1 MELEPLRLTVP
12 EAIDLAGATALCDT
26 LVEAGRGAGAPGGVP
41 AVILSG
47 RPGLFCRGLDLEKVL
62 QQVDAK
68 PDAKPNAKPDAKPDA
83 RPDAS
88 EGDGSGLRAGV
99 AAFARLLRTL
109 REYPA
114 PVLAAIDGAVLGG
127 GIGVAAACDV
137 VIATRRSSFGLPEG
151 LFGLIPAVVLPVLQ
165 TRIAPQRA
173 RLLALTAYSRG
184 AEDAQALGL
193 VDVVCADEKL
203 AATVGRSLRDVSRV
217 KGSAVAAL
225 KRFSHEVEGLPLAEG
240 LERGVRETT
249 GTLSQPATLLAV
261 RSFLSE
267 GEAPWA

>member
-26 LVEAGRGAGAPGGVP
+26 LVEAGRGASAPGGVP

-68 PDAKPNAKPDAKPDA
+68 PDAPD
-83 RPDAS
+83 
-88 EGDGSGLRAGV
+88 GDGSGLRAGV

-165 TRIAPQRA
+165 SRIAPQRA

>member
-12 EAIDLAGATALCDT
+12 EAIDAAGANALCET
-26 LVEAGRGAGAPGGVP
+26 LVEAQRGSGVAAADAPAP
-41 AVILSG
+41 PVIVSG
-47 RPGLFCRGLDLEKVL
+47 RPGLFCRGLDFEKAL
-62 QQVDAK
+62 AQVDA
-68 PDAKPNAKPDAKPDA
+68 NAG
-83 RPDAS
+83 S
-88 EGDGSGLRAGV
+88 DGAAGLQAGV

-114 PVLAAIDGAVLGG
+114 PVIAAVDGAVLGG

-165 TRIAPQRA
+165 ARISPPRA
-173 RLLALTAYSRG
+173 RWLAMTAYSRS
-184 AEDAQALGL
+184 ADEAQALGL
-193 VDVVCADEKL
+193 VDLVCADEKL
-203 AATVGRSLRDVSRV
+203 TTTVGRSLRDVSRV
-217 KGSAVAAL
+217 QGSAIAAL
-225 KRFSHEVEGLPLAEG
+225 KRFTREIEGLPLHEG

-249 GTLSQPATLLAV
+249 LTLSQPATLSAV

-267 GEAPWA
+267 GAAPWA

>member
-1 MELEPLRLTVP
+1 MELEPQRTTLRLTVP
-12 EAIDLAGATALCDT
+12 EAIDAAGATGLADALT
-26 LVEAGRGAGAPGGVP
+26 EAQLAARRPGGDGVVP

-47 RPGLFCRGLDLEKVL
+47 RPGLFCRGLDLEKFL
-62 QQVDAK
+62 AQSSLPPDANAPVDAG
-68 PDAKPNAKPDAKPDA
+68 A
-83 RPDAS
+83 
-88 EGDGSGLRAGV
+88 GLQAGV

-127 GIGVAAACDV
+127 GIGVAAACDL

-165 TRIAPQRA
+165 TRISPARA
-173 RLLALTAYSRG
+173 RLLAMTAYSRG
-184 AEDAQALGL
+184 ADEAQALGL

-203 AATVGRSLRDVSRV
+203 ESAVNRSLRDVRRIQ
-217 KGSAVAAL
+217 GDAVAAL
-225 KRFSHEVEGLPLAEG
+225 KRFSAEIEGLPLSEG

-249 GTLSQPATLLAV
+249 TTLSQPATLSAV
-261 RSFLSE
+261 RSFLAE